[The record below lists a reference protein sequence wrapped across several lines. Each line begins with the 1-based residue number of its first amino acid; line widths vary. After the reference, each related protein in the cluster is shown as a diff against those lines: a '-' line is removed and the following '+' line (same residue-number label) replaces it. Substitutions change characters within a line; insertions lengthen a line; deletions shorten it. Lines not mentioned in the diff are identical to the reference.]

1 MTFLL
6 RDRALTRFR
15 WYRQFM
21 PAKPRWHA
29 DVAKIRR
36 TVASMTS
43 TPFLDRAVI
52 ERLFGVRARQA
63 NYLMRGLGGFKTGSS
78 SMVSREDLLLK
89 LDQMAA
95 PRGGPNAE
103 IERKTRV
110 VETLDA
116 LKRDARPRRIAPP
129 PPRLTRDPL
138 PPGARISAPGELTIL
153 FSSPDDLLG
162 RIMFLLQS
170 ANSDFASFADGLAAG
185 ALAPPTQNK
194 EP

>member
-1 MTFLL
+1 
-6 RDRALTRFR
+6 
-15 WYRQFM
+15 M
-21 PAKPRWHA
+21 PSKPRWHA
-29 DVAKIRR
+29 DLPQIRR
-36 TVASMTS
+36 TIAAMTA
-43 TPFLDRAVI
+43 TPFLDRPAI

-63 NYLMRGLGGFKTGSS
+63 NYLMRGLGGYKTGTSS
-78 SMVSREDLLLK
+78 VVNREDLLLK

-95 PRGGPNAE
+95 PRGVPSAE
-103 IERKTRV
+103 MQRKTRV

-116 LKRDARPRRIAPP
+116 LKRNVRPRRICPP
-129 PPRLTRDPL
+129 PPRLTTDPL

-170 ANSDFASFADGLAAG
+170 ANSDFASFADGLGLG
-185 ALAPPTQNK
+185 ALAPLQ